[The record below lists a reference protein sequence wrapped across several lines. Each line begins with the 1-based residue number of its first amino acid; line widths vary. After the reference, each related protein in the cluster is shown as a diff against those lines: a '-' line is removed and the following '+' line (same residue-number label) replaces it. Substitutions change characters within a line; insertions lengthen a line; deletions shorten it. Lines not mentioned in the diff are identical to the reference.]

1 MESEKDGPKSAWL
14 KEEFLWQHSSYR
26 SYRSYRSTSDGD
38 WTIAGGDFTTCIQ
51 GQSEYLL

>member
-26 SYRSYRSTSDGD
+26 SYSSTSDGD
-38 WTIAGGDFTTCIQ
+38 WTIAGGDFTTCIH
-51 GQSEYLL
+51 GQPEYLL